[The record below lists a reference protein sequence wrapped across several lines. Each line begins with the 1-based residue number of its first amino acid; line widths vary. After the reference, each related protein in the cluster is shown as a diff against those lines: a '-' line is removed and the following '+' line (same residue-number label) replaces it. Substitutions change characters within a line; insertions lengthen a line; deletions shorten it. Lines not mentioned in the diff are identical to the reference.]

1 MCARLFFTTS
11 LALLAVS
18 ALSPVLAQQPLR
30 VAEASALRST
40 LQALGVAVETFE
52 SAEMLCA
59 RPGILCQSNAVRHIK
74 LCVLFLL

>member
-18 ALSPVLAQQPLR
+18 ALSPVLAQPLR
-30 VAEASALRST
+30 LAEASALRST
-40 LQALGVAVETFE
+40 LRALGVAVETFE